1 MALKWGIAAAG
12 LICHDFVNAIGTLD
26 KDDHQVVAVAAR
38 DVDRAQEFAERF
50 DISKAYGSY
59 LELALDCDV
68 EIVYIGV
75 LIPQHLEVAM
85 LMLDHG
91 KHVLCEKPM
100 CLNEKQVRI
109 LTSYAKRKG
118 LFLMEGTAN
127 FNSIFIPRCFIIA
140 FLLPFV
146 RTVDTNVSF
155 IPIHP

>member
-12 LICHDFVNAIGTLD
+12 LICHDFVNAMGTHN
-26 KDDHQVVAVAAR
+26 KDQKVIAVAAR
-38 DVDRAQEFAERF
+38 DVDRADEFAQRF
-50 DISKAYGSY
+50 DIPKAYGNY
-59 LELALDCDV
+59 LELAQDCDV

-109 LTSYAKRKG
+109 LTSYAKKNN
-118 LFLMEGTAN
+118 LFLMEGM
-127 FNSIFIPRCFIIA
+127 C
-140 FLLPFV
+140 
-146 RTVDTNVSF
+146 
-155 IPIHP
+155 

>member
-1 MALKWGIAAAG
+1 MSKLDHLHFARVKLENIENRPKMALKWGIAAAG
-12 LICHDFVNAIGTLD
+12 MICHDFVNAVGTLN
-26 KDDHQVVAVAAR
+26 KDDHQVIAVAAR
-38 DVDRAQEFAERF
+38 DVDRADEFAKRF

-59 LELALDCDV
+59 LELAQDCDV

-91 KHVLCEKPM
+91 KHVLCEKAM

-118 LFLMEGTAN
+118 LFLMEGTAT
-127 FNSIFIPRCFIIA
+127 FNLFKIFF
-140 FLLPFV
+140 
-146 RTVDTNVSF
+146 
-155 IPIHP
+155 H